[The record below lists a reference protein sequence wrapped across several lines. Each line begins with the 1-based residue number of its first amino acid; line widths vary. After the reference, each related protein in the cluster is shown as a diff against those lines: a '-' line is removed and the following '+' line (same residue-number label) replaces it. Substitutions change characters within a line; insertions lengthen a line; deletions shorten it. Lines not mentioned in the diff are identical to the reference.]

1 MMKDSQK
8 GSSPAWFKRL
18 GPGIVTACV
27 VIGPGSI
34 LSSTKVGAT
43 HGFST
48 VWVVALG
55 CFLMLTY
62 VTLGARLGVIT
73 GESAASILS
82 RKTKR
87 WFATMVCLGL
97 ALISVAYQFGNNLA
111 VHAAFNAY
119 RPDGADS
126 GFLGFLFDWG
136 IVIFFNTLALLF
148 IFGFKDLYRVL
159 ERIMMGFVGLM
170 LLAFLINL
178 VFASPDLIAFAKGF
192 VPSATNDRGESL
204 ISLELVALLGTT
216 FVLSAAFYQSYL
228 VRFRGWKKDDLPS
241 GMVDARV
248 GALIMMVLTLMIV
261 ATAASVFYG
270 DLSVDQVMSM
280 NASDVA
286 NQLRPAFGEKGKL
299 IFCIGLFSAAYSSFI
314 VNSMIGGF
322 ILSDGLGL
330 GDTPNHKATR
340 ICTAL
345 VLIFGMVV
353 SLAVTNLGWNPVSAI
368 VAAQAA
374 TVIFAPLAAVLLW
387 WMTASKDV
395 MGESRN
401 SLALNVAAAIGI
413 IALLFMAF
421 RLAIFEIP
429 KRLKSVEP
437 PKKAA
442 ALLPYSDPDIA
453 FREGGQ

>member
-18 GPGIVTACV
+18 EPGIVTACV

-48 VWVVALG
+48 AWVVALG

-159 ERIMMGFVGLM
+159 
-170 LLAFLINL
+170 
-178 VFASPDLIAFAKGF
+178 S
-192 VPSATNDRGESL
+192 ES
-204 ISLELVALLGTT
+204 
-216 FVLSAAFYQSYL
+216 
-228 VRFRGWKKDDLPS
+228 
-241 GMVDARV
+241 
-248 GALIMMVLTLMIV
+248 
-261 ATAASVFYG
+261 
-270 DLSVDQVMSM
+270 
-280 NASDVA
+280 
-286 NQLRPAFGEKGKL
+286 
-299 IFCIGLFSAAYSSFI
+299 
-314 VNSMIGGF
+314 
-322 ILSDGLGL
+322 
-330 GDTPNHKATR
+330 
-340 ICTAL
+340 
-345 VLIFGMVV
+345 
-353 SLAVTNLGWNPVSAI
+353 
-368 VAAQAA
+368 
-374 TVIFAPLAAVLLW
+374 
-387 WMTASKDV
+387 
-395 MGESRN
+395 
-401 SLALNVAAAIGI
+401 
-413 IALLFMAF
+413 
-421 RLAIFEIP
+421 
-429 KRLKSVEP
+429 
-437 PKKAA
+437 
-442 ALLPYSDPDIA
+442 
-453 FREGGQ
+453 

>member
-1 MMKDSQK
+1 
-8 GSSPAWFKRL
+8 
-18 GPGIVTACV
+18 
-27 VIGPGSI
+27 
-34 LSSTKVGAT
+34 
-43 HGFST
+43 
-48 VWVVALG
+48 
-55 CFLMLTY
+55 
-62 VTLGARLGVIT
+62 
-73 GESAASILS
+73 
-82 RKTKR
+82 
-87 WFATMVCLGL
+87 
-97 ALISVAYQFGNNLA
+97 
-111 VHAAFNAY
+111 
-119 RPDGADS
+119 
-126 GFLGFLFDWG
+126 
-136 IVIFFNTLALLF
+136 
-148 IFGFKDLYRVL
+148 
-159 ERIMMGFVGLM
+159 
-170 LLAFLINL
+170 
-178 VFASPDLIAFAKGF
+178 
-192 VPSATNDRGESL
+192 
-204 ISLELVALLGTT
+204 
-216 FVLSAAFYQSYL
+216 
-228 VRFRGWKKDDLPS
+228 
-241 GMVDARV
+241 
-248 GALIMMVLTLMIV
+248 
-261 ATAASVFYG
+261 
-270 DLSVDQVMSM
+270 M

-395 MGESRN
+395 MGENRN

-429 KRLKSVEP
+429 KRLKSVESP
-437 PKKAA
+437 TKAA
-442 ALLPYSDPDIA
+442 ALIPYSDPDIA